1 MKIVLSYGH
10 SANAPLIE
18 KTKNYLSKGA
28 EGNLKHEVRIDTSD
42 FKAGKGWRE
51 EITKGAFES
60 AVPQVQPEK
69 ATKLSIYPMSIEP
82 RTGSPSDMKDNY
94 YFEEM

>member
-51 EITKGAFES
+51 EITKGVLES
-60 AVPQVQPEK
+60 DVVLAG
-69 ATKLSIYPMSIEP
+69 LSEHSTRFPGVCRDEISISIGVKGGNIQ
-82 RTGSPSDMKDNY
+82 RLC
-94 YFEEM
+94 